1 MSSLKISRCPILNK
15 FHQQFPLHISTWPRT
30 LVECWAPSS
39 RKLQDFQ
46 VRYIFIIHQ
55 SFPTTRFSSPRFRTL
70 EHRHKVRLFVALL
83 ASESRLT
90 HASPVAKSSAS
101 VNLCFLKKHKKL
113 RNSKKMIG
121 ILIDSCWFMKF
132 LAPPRLWNT
141 FLKHIVP
148 RGFEVLHHPESP
160 FVGSWQAT
168 KDRQLSQLSSPLPCS
183 SPPTES

>member
-1 MSSLKISRCPILNK
+1 MMSNFEQIPPTIPITHLYLTK
-15 FHQQFPLHISTWPRT
+15 DSCRMLSTLIPKAAR
-30 LVECWAPSS
+30 
-39 RKLQDFQ
+39 FQ
-46 VRYIFIIHQ
+46 VGYIFIILQ

-83 ASESRLT
+83 ASESGRK
-90 HASPVAKSSAS
+90 SRCYFSSAS
-101 VNLCFLKKHKKL
+101 VNLCFKKKHKKL